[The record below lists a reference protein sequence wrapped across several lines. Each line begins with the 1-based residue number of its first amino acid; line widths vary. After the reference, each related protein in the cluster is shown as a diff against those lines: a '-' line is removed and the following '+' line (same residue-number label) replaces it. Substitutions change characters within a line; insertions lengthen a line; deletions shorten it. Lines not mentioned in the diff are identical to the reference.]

1 MKNNDNEFEK
11 TELRLSALNN
21 NIKAINS
28 VVSTVAGT
36 LGPRGMD
43 CMIVDDYGNA
53 IITNDG
59 VTILSEISTSHPAA
73 RLLIN
78 TVMCQ
83 EKEVGDGTTT
93 LTILTGALLSS
104 ALEKAE
110 MGVPLHKIIEGI
122 KKGIQKAV
130 EIVEVE
136 KIMITKNNSYL
147 LNKVAYIS
155 AREDEEI
162 SSLIYESAENIGKDI
177 LNNNS
182 FKLSD
187 CIEAIEGTKSGV
199 FRGVVLDKKPLNYF
213 EDYVLNDAK
222 IMVLDDCLD
231 LDEDKKELLS
241 TEAGLNNYLEN
252 VELLKSWAEKIGQM
266 KVNLLLC
273 NRGINPMAM
282 QILSDENVFV
292 VDRVLYSQ
300 LEKAA
305 KHSGCKIIKKSALY
319 KSSTDLNNCCGKADK
334 VIYDSEK
341 EQILIQD
348 GHGKP
353 YSTIIVSAA
362 TGEVTRE
369 KERIAKDAAASLQFA
384 IKYGVVSGGGAL
396 EIYISNVLRKYRED
410 ITGMEKYGFDCVV
423 EALRKPFLQMVDNS
437 GFNSLEILEKVIST
451 AKLED
456 KKFYSIDFDSGD
468 IKEMLNEEI
477 LDPAYVKTSAFKK
490 AGEITEAILRI
501 NLIIRGKKLN

>member
-11 TELRLSALNN
+11 TEPRLSALNN
-21 NIKAINS
+21 NITAINS

-36 LGPRGMD
+36 LGPRGLD

-59 VTILSEISTSHPAA
+59 VTILSEINTSHPAA

-93 LTILTGALLSS
+93 LTILAGTLLSS
-104 ALEKAE
+104 ALKKAE

-122 KKGIQKAV
+122 KKGIQKAI
-130 EIVEVE
+130 EIVEAE
-136 KIMITKNNSYL
+136 KIMIERDNSYL
-147 LNKVAYIS
+147 LKKVAYVS

-162 SSLIYESAENIGKDI
+162 ANLIYESAQKIGNDL
-177 LNNNS
+177 LNNNN

-187 CIEAIEGTKSGV
+187 CVEAIEGRKSEV
-199 FRGVVLDKKPLNYF
+199 FTGVVLDRKPINYF
-213 EDYVLNDAK
+213 EDYVLDNAK

-231 LDEDKKELLS
+231 LDDDKKELLS
-241 TEAGLNNYLEN
+241 TEAGLNTYLDN
-252 VELLKSWAEKIGQM
+252 VELIKSWAHKIAQM

-282 QILSDENVFV
+282 QILSDGNVFA

-305 KHSGCKIIKKSALY
+305 KHSDCKILKKSALY
-319 KSSTDLNNCCGKADK
+319 KSGTDLNSSCGMADK

-353 YSTIIVSAA
+353 YSTIMISAA

-384 IKYGVVSGGGAL
+384 IKYGVVAGGGAL
-396 EIYISNVLRKYRED
+396 EIYISNVLKKHRED

-423 EALRKPFLQMVDNS
+423 EALRKPFIQMVDNS

-456 KKFYSIDFDSGD
+456 KKFFSIDFESGD
-468 IKEMLNEEI
+468 IREMLNEEI
-477 LDPAYVKTSAFKK
+477 LDPAYVKTSALKK

-501 NLIIRGKKLN
+501 NLILRGKK